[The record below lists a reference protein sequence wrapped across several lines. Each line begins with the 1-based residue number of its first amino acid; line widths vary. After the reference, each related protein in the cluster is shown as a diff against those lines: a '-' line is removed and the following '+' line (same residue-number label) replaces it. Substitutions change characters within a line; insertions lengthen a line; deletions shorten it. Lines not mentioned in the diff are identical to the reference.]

1 MKQIKEHLLPIIII
15 LAGILDSSTDLLM
28 TLLNQI
34 NAPEYAA
41 TLVRILVISI
51 GAIKLYLSKPN
62 KLNDGQL

>member
-28 TLLNQI
+28 TLLGQI

-41 TLVRILVISI
+41 TLVRIVVISI

-62 KLNDGQL
+62 KLNDEQL

>member
-1 MKQIKEHLLPIIII
+1 MKHIKEHLLPIIII
-15 LAGILDSSTDLLM
+15 LAGILDSSTDLLI

-41 TLVRILVISI
+41 TLVRIVVISI

-62 KLNDGQL
+62 KLNDEHI